1 MASPLNAVSIAA
13 PAFYGLNTQESGI
26 TLGSGFALTA
36 TNCVIDKFGRIGSRK
51 GWSKVTDT
59 TSGLASKDIRAIAS
73 HIETDGTE
81 TILFATDNKLWRLEQ
96 GNTAPEELTAA
107 DTAITSNTGDW
118 QIISFNNKAVFVQQ
132 DETMVYYDGS
142 SATYNS
148 FDVESDDSDDSPAG
162 SSTPSCGCAAFGRVW
177 VADDYTVYWSKSL
190 DPIDFQ
196 GTGTGSLNIRE
207 VFGEDDKIVAITQ
220 HNNYLVIFGRR
231 NIALYSGASANIAEQ
246 FGLHDH
252 IKGVGCIARDTV
264 QSIGTDVLF
273 LSETGLR
280 GLGRTIQ
287 ERSVAVRDLS
297 KNVRDELVT
306 FVGGET
312 ESRIKAVYSPYDA
325 FYLLTLPGTGYTY
338 CFDMRA
344 FLQDGSARVTVW
356 DNITPT
362 AFAVKNDGTLLLGKE
377 AYLGKYGTYADDGTA
392 YRMKYYTNYFDFD
405 QPTIEKLLKKIR
417 VAMIGGAAQAASVKW
432 ATDYSTDYRASA
444 FKLSDGSSSE
454 YGEDEYF
461 SDDDIDNEAEYS
473 TGIVLDNISI
483 NIGGKGTV
491 LQLGI
496 EADITTNS
504 LSIQK
509 IDIFVKTGKLLT

>member
-59 TSGLASKDIRAIAS
+59 DSDLASKKIRAMAS
-73 HIETDGTE
+73 HVETDGTE

-96 GNTAPEELTAA
+96 GETAPEELTAA
-107 DTAITSNTGDW
+107 DTAITSNEGDW
-118 QIISFNNKAVFVQQ
+118 QIISFNNKAIFVQQ

-142 SATYNS
+142 GAEYHS
-148 FDVESDDSDDSPAG
+148 FDQESDDSDDSPAG
-162 SSTPSCGCAAFGRVW
+162 TSTPSCGCAAFGRVW
-177 VADDYTVYWSKSL
+177 IADDYTVYWSKSL

-231 NIALYSGASANIAEQ
+231 NIALYSGASVNIAEQ

-252 IKGVGCIARDTV
+252 IKGVGCIARDSV
-264 QSIGTDVLF
+264 QNIGTDILF

-287 ERSVAVRDLS
+287 ERSSPVRDLS
-297 KNVRDELVT
+297 KNVRDDLVT
-306 FVGGET
+306 SISGET
-312 ESRIKAVYSPYDA
+312 KTRIKGIYSPFDG
-325 FYLLTLPGTGYTY
+325 FYLLTFPGTGFTY
-338 CFDMRA
+338 CFDMKA
-344 FLQDGSARVTVW
+344 FLQDGSARVTTW
-356 DNITPT
+356 DNITP
-362 AFAVKNDGTLLLGKE
+362 ASFAVKLDGTLLLGQE
-377 AYLGKYGTYADDGTA
+377 AYIGKYDTFADDGTSF
-392 YRMKYYTNYFDFD
+392 RMKYFTNYFDFD
-405 QPTIEKLLKKIR
+405 QPTIEKILKKIR
-417 VAMIGGAAQAASVKW
+417 IACIGGSGQSAAIKW

-444 FKLSDGSSSE
+444 FTLSEGASSE

-461 SDDDIDNEAEYS
+461 SDDDTDNEAEYS
-473 TGIVLDNISI
+473 TGVVLDNVSI

-496 EADITTNS
+496 EADISTGS